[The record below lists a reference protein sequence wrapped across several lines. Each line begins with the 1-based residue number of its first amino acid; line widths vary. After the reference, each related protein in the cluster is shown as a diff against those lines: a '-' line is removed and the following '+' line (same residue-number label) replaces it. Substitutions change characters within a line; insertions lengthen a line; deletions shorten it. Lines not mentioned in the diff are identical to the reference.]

1 MTEFSEHFLAKD
13 KTRIFYRRFRSEKP
27 CCALVVVHGLGEHS
41 GRYKEFAHAMVR
53 SNIEVFAMDLRGHGR
68 TEGRRGC
75 VDSLRTYGEDI
86 NAFLEFIPKW
96 IKGIPLFV
104 LGHSLGGLIVS
115 HWSLF
120 QTGSHSPRGVILSSP
135 ALGIAVKVPA
145 LKAAVGRGL
154 SKLMPDLTMDNELD
168 PKLLSRDEAEVRAY
182 VDDPLVHRRIST
194 RLFTEMVAAMDRVQA
209 DGAGWKFPLLMILGE
224 SDRIVSVDA
233 AKAFFANVGHSDKTL
248 NSWPEF
254 KHEPFHE
261 IGRPEA
267 FDTVGQWIL
276 KKVKSEV

>member
-1 MTEFSEHFLAKD
+1 MTEYSEHFLAGD
-13 KTRIFYRRFRSEKP
+13 RARIFYRRFRSEKP
-27 CCALVVVHGLGEHS
+27 CCALVAVHGLGEHS
-41 GRYKEFAHAMVR
+41 GRYKELAHAMVR

-68 TEGRRGC
+68 SEGRRGC
-75 VDSLRTYGEDI
+75 VDSLGHYGEDL

-120 QTGSHSPRGVILSSP
+120 QAGSHSPRGVILSSP

-145 LKAAVGRGL
+145 LKAALGRGL
-154 SKLMPDLTMDNELD
+154 SKLLPNLTMDNELD

-194 RLFTEMVAAMDRVQA
+194 RLFTEMVAAMGRVQG
-209 DGAGWKFPLLMILGE
+209 DGAGWKFPLLMLLGE

-233 AKAFFANVGHSDKTL
+233 AKAFFAKVGHGDKTL
-248 NSWPEF
+248 KTYPEF

-261 IGRPEA
+261 IGREQPFKAVSE
-267 FDTVGQWIL
+267 WIL
-276 KKVKSEV
+276 EKVKGKG